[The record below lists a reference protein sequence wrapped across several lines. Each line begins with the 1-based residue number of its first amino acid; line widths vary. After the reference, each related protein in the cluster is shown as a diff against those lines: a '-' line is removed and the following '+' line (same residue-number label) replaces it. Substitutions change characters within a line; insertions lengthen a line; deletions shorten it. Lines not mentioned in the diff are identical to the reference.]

1 MKYLITLAAFILS
14 LQLSAQSQVEKWDLR
29 KCVDYAMKNN
39 ISVKQAD
46 VQARMATLQLQQAKY
61 YQIPSASFSTNLG
74 PQFGRSIDPT
84 TNQYTT
90 TNLFTQSYGLSGNV
104 SIFNWNRI
112 KNNIAFSQFS
122 ALAALADIERAANDV
137 ALNVATYYLQVLA
150 AKEQMNVSEVQIA
163 QRKSQLDITSKQVAA
178 GSLPELN
185 LIEIEAQLASDS
197 SNLISNKTIFDQ
209 DILYLKALLNI
220 DASLPFDVET
230 PAADKIP
237 LESFGELQPEI
248 VYQLALGNQPLQKE
262 NEFKIKAAEKNVLV
276 NKASLYPSLYGSY
289 SLGTTYNSK
298 AQDVIGSTQ
307 VSPVIGEVSVGGTD
321 YGVYPVSPYTVY
333 SYGNTKYF
341 DQLNQN
347 FRQSLGLGLSI
358 PIFNNGQYRINY
370 EQSKL
375 SLKNTLLQKD
385 QANQTLKQNIYT
397 AYTNAVNALEKL
409 NASKKNVVSAQKV
422 YDFSFKRYE
431 VGLLGTLDLITNQ
444 NNLQTAK
451 LQLVASEYDYVFK
464 MKLLEFYKGMGL
476 KL

>member
-1 MKYLITLAAFILS
+1 MKYLIISAAFILS
-14 LQLSAQSQVEKWDLR
+14 LQLSAMGQTEKWDLR

-46 VQARMATLQLQQAKY
+46 VQARLAALQLLQAKD
-61 YQIPSASFSTNLG
+61 YQYPSASFNSNLG

-90 TNLFTQSYGLSGNV
+90 TQLFSQSYSVGGNV
-104 SIFNWNRI
+104 QIYSWNRL
-112 KNNIAFSQFS
+112 KNNVAASQFN
-122 ALAALADIERAANDV
+122 AKAALVDVERAANDV

-150 AKEQMNVSEVQIA
+150 AKEQMNVSEIQIA

-185 LIEIEAQLASDS
+185 LVEIEAQLASDS

-209 DILYLKALLNI
+209 DILFLKALLNI
-220 DASLPFDVET
+220 DASLPFDIET

-237 LESFGELQPEI
+237 LETFGELQPEV
-248 VYQLALGNQPLQKE
+248 VYQLALSNQPLQKE
-262 NEFKIKAAEKNVLV
+262 NDYKIKAAEKTVLI
-276 NKASLYPSLYGSY
+276 NKASLYPSIGGSY
-289 SLGTTYNSK
+289 SLGTTYNNKDISLLTGK
-298 AQDVIGSTQ
+298 KIQ
-307 VSPVIGEVSVGGTD
+307 
-321 YGVYPVSPYTVY
+321 
-333 SYGNTKYF
+333 YF
-341 DQLNQN
+341 NQLSDN
-347 FRQSLGLGLSI
+347 FRQSIGLGLSV

-375 SLKNTLLQKD
+375 NLKSAVLQQD

-451 LQLVASEYDYVFK
+451 LQLVASEFDYVFK
-464 MKLLEFYKGMGL
+464 MKLLEFYKGQGL